1 MAHELRIQVVIPLEG
16 DAIARAK
23 DVAAFEPTLDGFAEA
38 VARAGGSIDIDVIKA
53 KPRTPKRVAPESG
66 TRSARSPQ
74 AMCSWTIAR
83 SRRSPLSRED
93 LPMAD
98 LTLPAGGS
106 A

>member
-53 KPRTPKRVAPESG
+53 KPRTPKAE
-66 TRSARSPQ
+66 TH
-74 AMCSWTIAR
+74 
-83 SRRSPLSRED
+83 
-93 LPMAD
+93 
-98 LTLPAGGS
+98 
-106 A
+106 